1 MYDLQ
6 CTMGTLRG
14 LDLGIDVDFSLT
26 KQRKIRF
33 TMYDL
38 RFTMYN
44 GDASRAWAGKQSFLI
59 FKTEE
64 MRKRDISQG
73 AKEDREP

>member
-1 MYDLQ
+1 MYD
-6 CTMGTLRG
+6 
-14 LDLGIDVDFSLT
+14 V
-26 KQRKIRF
+26 RF
-33 TMYDL
+33 TKYD
-38 RFTMYN
+38 

-64 MRKRDISQG
+64 KRKRDISQG